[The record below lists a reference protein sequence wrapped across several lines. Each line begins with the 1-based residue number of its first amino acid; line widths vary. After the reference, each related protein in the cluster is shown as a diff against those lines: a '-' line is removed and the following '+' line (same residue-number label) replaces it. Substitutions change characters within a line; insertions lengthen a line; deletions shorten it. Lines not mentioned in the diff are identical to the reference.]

1 MASTARQGIPI
12 SFATFDH
19 ISALNLIHYVTMLQ
33 SPKLRNITSHYTVTG
48 AVRTE
53 HTFHITEPVGL
64 FSVHPTC
71 IVARG
76 NSGNEAGS

>member
-19 ISALNLIHYVTMLQ
+19 ISALNLIHCVNMLQ
-33 SPKLRNITSHYTVTG
+33 PPKLTDITSYSTVTG
-48 AVRTE
+48 VVRTE
-53 HTFHITEPVGL
+53 NTFHITEPVGL
-64 FSVHPTC
+64 SSVHPIC